1 VKISGSGSTKP
12 VAPTGATDVT
22 PAKTAGTQG
31 PASPAPARDK
41 VEITMVSAQLAQ
53 IEKMLSEVGIV
64 DTARVEQIKQAIAEG
79 KFRVDSEVLTRGLGP
94 MQSPAAAPDRAALAA
109 TLQDELTFACTR
121 AAGTAAAP
129 QPGCGAGT
137 RATPTRRA
145 PRRSP

>member
-1 VKISGSGSTKP
+1 MRPTRQGLTVKISGSGSTKP

-64 DTARVEQIKQAIAEG
+64 DAARVEQIKQAIAEG
-79 KFRVDSEVLTRGLGP
+79 KFRVDSEVV
-94 MQSPAAAPDRAALAA
+94 ADRLLATVREYLA
-109 TLQDELTFACTR
+109 NQKT
-121 AAGTAAAP
+121 
-129 QPGCGAGT
+129 
-137 RATPTRRA
+137 
-145 PRRSP
+145 